1 MTNETYRSAL
11 RTLWRRA
18 PWILGVTALAALA
31 AVGKELL
38 FPPQYAAEQMLMV
51 SGLAPGGDAVALVPQ
66 PLNPKAYEYML
77 TSAAVLGRTIERLE
91 KDGVFGG
98 EAPPAIEDFSA
109 SLEVKTE
116 IVDETSRPVNY
127 SPLIRI
133 SAQGETAE
141 QAVAIVNT
149 WAETAT
155 EVAQRA
161 SSVRLSAPALML
173 TRHREEY
180 EKEVEAVW
188 KLQAEEQAQWNTDVL
203 QRTLTDRVGLL
214 NELEYHRNEGL
225 RKLESAR
232 KRLEQTAGELGA
244 RLEAQSTEYAG
255 QADILRGEMAR
266 ELAENNLDT
275 LALQMGRELDLVHSL
290 ETQQLDL
297 TREIKGMEERLAKVR
312 EALEKEPLLL
322 ELGRAPSETAWW
334 ISGAEN
340 PKALSDLAGK
350 MMVSQEVNTTHQEL
364 KKEENEGSATLAQKQ
379 AELTVVGGQ
388 LEAAK
393 TRHEAL
399 KALFAEHKMTQARLS
414 NNLDIAE
421 KLYSNLRTDEKA
433 FLIQEERERTLE
445 AKSLEAELAEM
456 DRQIERAKA
465 EVAVLQRDLAEHT
478 VEQIRLKT
486 LESQASSI
494 FADIARTERQTLAAL
509 GVASGG
515 EGQEDRPVGLNRMTS
530 ETYAT
535 EDRGLLGKKGR
546 VLLVTLLAFMLSA
559 AYAYLKHD
567 GLPRFRAWM
576 EAFEAADKRKGK

>member
-1 MTNETYRSAL
+1 MKNEAYRSAL

-18 PWILGVTALAALA
+18 PWILGATALAALA
-31 AVGKELL
+31 AVGRELL
-38 FPPQYAAEQMLMV
+38 FPPQFAAEQMLMV
-51 SGLAPGGDAVALVPQ
+51 SGLAAGGDAVALVPQ
-66 PLNPKAYEYML
+66 PLSPKAYEHML
-77 TSAAVLGRTIERLE
+77 PSAAVLGRTIERLE
-91 KDGVFGG
+91 KDGAFGADG
-98 EAPPAIEDFSA
+98 PPAIEDFSA
-109 SLEVKTE
+109 LLSVKTE

-127 SPLIRI
+127 SPLIRV
-133 SAQGETAE
+133 SARGETAE

-173 TRHREEY
+173 TRHKEEY

-203 QRTLTDRVGLL
+203 QRTLSNRVDLL
-214 NELEYHRNEGL
+214 NELEHSRNEGR
-225 RKLESAR
+225 RKLEIAR
-232 KRLEQTAGELGA
+232 KRLEEIAGDLTA
-244 RLEAQSTEYAG
+244 RLETQSGQYAG
-255 QADILRGEMAR
+255 EADTLRAETAR
-266 ELAENNLDT
+266 ELGENNLDA

-312 EALEKEPLLL
+312 GALEKEPLLL

-340 PKALSDLAGK
+340 PKTLAELQGK
-350 MMVSQEVNTTHQEL
+350 VMVSQEINTAHQEL
-364 KKEENEGSATLAQKQ
+364 KKEENEAVATLAQKQ
-379 AELTVVGGQ
+379 AEMSVIAGQ

-414 NNLDIAE
+414 NDLDIAE
-421 KLYSNLRTDEKA
+421 KLYSNLRTDEKT

-445 AKSLEAELAEM
+445 ARSLEAELAETE
-456 DRQIERAKA
+456 RQIEAAKA
-465 EVAVLQRDLAEHT
+465 EVADLQRSLAEHT
-478 VEQIRLKT
+478 VAQIRLKT

-494 FADIARTERQTLAAL
+494 FNDIARTERQTLAAL
-509 GVASGG
+509 GVASGA
-515 EGQEDRPVGLNRMTS
+515 EGQEDRPVGLNRMTL

>member
-1 MTNETYRSAL
+1 MTNEAYRSAL

-38 FPPQYAAEQMLMV
+38 FPPQFAAEQMLMV
-51 SGLAPGGDAVALVPQ
+51 SGLPAGGEAVALVPQ
-66 PLNPKAYEYML
+66 PLSPKAYEYML
-77 TSAAVLGRTIERLE
+77 KSAAVLGKAIEQLQ

-98 EAPPAIEDFSA
+98 DGPPAIEDFSA
-109 SLEVKTE
+109 LLSVKTE

-133 SAQGETAE
+133 SARGETAE

-149 WAETAT
+149 WAQTAT

-161 SSVRLSAPALML
+161 SSVSLSAPALML
-173 TRHREEY
+173 TRNKEEY

-188 KLQAEEQAQWNTDVL
+188 KLQAEEQAKWNTDVL
-203 QRTLTDRVGLL
+203 QRTLSNRVDLL
-214 NELEYHRNEGL
+214 NELEYNRNEGR
-225 RKLESAR
+225 RKLEIAR
-232 KRLEQTAGELGA
+232 KRLGEIAGELGA
-244 RLEAQSTEYAG
+244 RLEAQSGEYSG
-255 QADILRGEMAR
+255 EADTLRAEMAR
-266 ELAENNLDT
+266 ELGENNLDA

-297 TREIKGMEERLAKVR
+297 TREIKGTEERLAKVR
-312 EALEKEPLLL
+312 EALEKEPRFL

-340 PKALSDLAGK
+340 PKALSDLQGK
-350 MMVSQEVNTTHQEL
+350 VMVSQEVNTAHQEL
-364 KKEENEGSATLAQKQ
+364 KKEENEAVATLAQKQ
-379 AELTVVGGQ
+379 AELSVIGGQ
-388 LEAAK
+388 LETAR
-393 TRHEAL
+393 TRHEGF
-399 KALFAEHKMTQARLS
+399 KALFAEHKMKQARLS

-421 KLYSNLRTDEKA
+421 KLYSNLRTDEKT
-433 FLIQEERERTLE
+433 FLIQEERERSLE

-456 DRQIERAKA
+456 DRQIETAKA
-465 EVAVLQRDLAEHT
+465 EIADLQRNLAEHT

-486 LESQASSI
+486 LESQATSI
-494 FADIARTERQTLAAL
+494 FNDIARTERQTLAAL
-509 GVASGG
+509 GVASGA
-515 EGQEDRPVGLNRMTS
+515 EGQDRPVGLNRMTT

-546 VLLVTLLAFMLSA
+546 VLLVTVLAFMLSA

>member
-1 MTNETYRSAL
+1 MTNEAYRSAL

-38 FPPQYAAEQMLMV
+38 FPPQFAAEQMLMV
-51 SGLAPGGDAVALVPQ
+51 SGLPAGGEAVALVPQ
-66 PLNPKAYEYML
+66 PLSPKAYEYML
-77 TSAAVLGRTIERLE
+77 KSAAVLGKAIEQLQ

-98 EAPPAIEDFSA
+98 DGPPAIEDFSA
-109 SLEVKTE
+109 LLSVKTE

-133 SAQGETAE
+133 SARGETAE

-149 WAETAT
+149 WAQTAT

-161 SSVRLSAPALML
+161 SSVSLSAPALML
-173 TRHREEY
+173 TRNKEEY

-203 QRTLTDRVGLL
+203 QRTLSNRVDLL
-214 NELEYHRNEGL
+214 NELEYGRNEGR
-225 RKLESAR
+225 RKLEIAR
-232 KRLEQTAGELGA
+232 KRLEEIAGELGA
-244 RLEAQSTEYAG
+244 RLEAQSGEYSG
-255 QADILRGEMAR
+255 EADTLRAEMAQ
-266 ELAENNLDT
+266 ELGENNLDA

-297 TREIKGMEERLAKVR
+297 TREIKGTEERLAKVR
-312 EALEKEPLLL
+312 EALEKEPRFL

-340 PKALSDLAGK
+340 PKALSDLQGK
-350 MMVSQEVNTTHQEL
+350 VMVSQEVNTAHQEL
-364 KKEENEGSATLAQKQ
+364 KKAENEAVATLAQKQ
-379 AELTVVGGQ
+379 AELSVIGGQ
-388 LEAAK
+388 LETAR
-393 TRHEAL
+393 TRHEGF
-399 KALFAEHKMTQARLS
+399 KALFAEHKMKQARLS

-421 KLYSNLRTDEKA
+421 KLYSNLRTDEKT

-456 DRQIERAKA
+456 DRQIETAKA
-465 EVAVLQRDLAEHT
+465 EIADLQRNLAEHT

-486 LESQASSI
+486 LESQATSI
-494 FADIARTERQTLAAL
+494 FNDIARTERQTLAAL
-509 GVASGG
+509 GVASGA
-515 EGQEDRPVGLNRMTS
+515 EGQDRPVGLNRMTT

-535 EDRGLLGKKGR
+535 EDRSLLGKKGR
-546 VLLVTLLAFMLSA
+546 VLLVTVLAFMLSA
-559 AYAYLKHD
+559 AYAYVRHD

-576 EAFEAADKRKGK
+576 EALEAADKRKGK

>member
-1 MTNETYRSAL
+1 MKNEAYRSAL

-18 PWILGVTALAALA
+18 PWILGATALAALA
-31 AVGKELL
+31 AVGRELL
-38 FPPQYAAEQMLMV
+38 FPPQFAAEQMLMV
-51 SGLAPGGDAVALVPQ
+51 SGLAAGGDAVALVPQ
-66 PLNPKAYEYML
+66 PLSPKAYEHML

-91 KDGVFGG
+91 KDGAFGADG
-98 EAPPAIEDFSA
+98 PPAIEDFSA
-109 SLEVKTE
+109 LLSVKTE

-127 SPLIRI
+127 SPLIRV
-133 SAQGETAE
+133 SARGETAE

-173 TRHREEY
+173 TRHKEEY

-203 QRTLTDRVGLL
+203 QRTLSNRVDLL
-214 NELEYHRNEGL
+214 NELEHSRNEGR
-225 RKLESAR
+225 RKLEIAR
-232 KRLEQTAGELGA
+232 KRLEEIAGDLTA
-244 RLEAQSTEYAG
+244 RLETQSGQYAG
-255 QADILRGEMAR
+255 EADTLRAETAR
-266 ELAENNLDT
+266 ELGENNLDA

-312 EALEKEPLLL
+312 GALEKEPLLL

-340 PKALSDLAGK
+340 PKTLAELQGK
-350 MMVSQEVNTTHQEL
+350 VMVSQEINTAHQEL
-364 KKEENEGSATLAQKQ
+364 KKEENEAVATLAQKQ
-379 AELTVVGGQ
+379 AEMSVIAGQ

-414 NNLDIAE
+414 NDLDIAE
-421 KLYSNLRTDEKA
+421 KLYSNLRTDEKT

-445 AKSLEAELAEM
+445 ARSLEAELAETE
-456 DRQIERAKA
+456 RQIEAAKA
-465 EVAVLQRDLAEHT
+465 EVADLQRSLAEHT
-478 VEQIRLKT
+478 VAQIRLKT

-494 FADIARTERQTLAAL
+494 FNDIARTERQTLAAL
-509 GVASGG
+509 GVASGA
-515 EGQEDRPVGLNRMTS
+515 EGQEDRPVGLNRMTL

>member
-1 MTNETYRSAL
+1 M
-11 RTLWRRA
+11 
-18 PWILGVTALAALA
+18 
-31 AVGKELL
+31 
-38 FPPQYAAEQMLMV
+38 
-51 SGLAPGGDAVALVPQ
+51 
-66 PLNPKAYEYML
+66 
-77 TSAAVLGRTIERLE
+77 
-91 KDGVFGG
+91 
-98 EAPPAIEDFSA
+98 
-109 SLEVKTE
+109 
-116 IVDETSRPVNY
+116 
-127 SPLIRI
+127 
-133 SAQGETAE
+133 
-141 QAVAIVNT
+141 
-149 WAETAT
+149 
-155 EVAQRA
+155 
-161 SSVRLSAPALML
+161 
-173 TRHREEY
+173 RE
-180 EKEVEAVW
+180 
-188 KLQAEEQAQWNTDVL
+188 WNTDVL

-350 MMVSQEVNTTHQEL
+350 VMVSQEVNTTHQEL

-445 AKSLEAELAEM
+445 AKSLDAELAEM

>member
-1 MTNETYRSAL
+1 MTNEAYRSAL

-38 FPPQYAAEQMLMV
+38 FPPQFAAEQMLMV
-51 SGLAPGGDAVALVPQ
+51 SGLPAGGEAVALVPQ
-66 PLNPKAYEYML
+66 PLSPKAYEYML
-77 TSAAVLGRTIERLE
+77 KSAAVLGKAIEQLQ

-98 EAPPAIEDFSA
+98 DGPPAIEDFSA
-109 SLEVKTE
+109 LLSVKTE
-116 IVDETSRPVNY
+116 LVDETSRPVNY

-133 SAQGETAE
+133 SARGETAE

-149 WAETAT
+149 WAQTAT

-161 SSVRLSAPALML
+161 SSVSLSAPALML
-173 TRHREEY
+173 TRNKEEY

-203 QRTLTDRVGLL
+203 QRTLSNRVDLL
-214 NELEYHRNEGL
+214 NELEYGRNEGR
-225 RKLESAR
+225 RKLEIAR
-232 KRLEQTAGELGA
+232 KRLEEIAGELGA
-244 RLEAQSTEYAG
+244 RLEAQSGEYSG
-255 QADILRGEMAR
+255 EADTLRAEMAQ
-266 ELAENNLDT
+266 ELGENNLDA

-297 TREIKGMEERLAKVR
+297 TREIKGTEERLAKVR
-312 EALEKEPLLL
+312 EALEKEPRFL

-340 PKALSDLAGK
+340 PKALSDLQGK
-350 MMVSQEVNTTHQEL
+350 VMVSQEVNTAHQEL
-364 KKEENEGSATLAQKQ
+364 KKEENEAVATLAQKQ
-379 AELTVVGGQ
+379 AELSVIGGQ
-388 LEAAK
+388 LETAR
-393 TRHEAL
+393 TRHEGF
-399 KALFAEHKMTQARLS
+399 KALFAEHKMKQARLS

-421 KLYSNLRTDEKA
+421 KLYSNLRTDEKT

-456 DRQIERAKA
+456 DRQIETAKA
-465 EVAVLQRDLAEHT
+465 EIADLQRNLAEHT

-486 LESQASSI
+486 LESQATSI
-494 FADIARTERQTLAAL
+494 FNDIARTERQTLAAL
-509 GVASGG
+509 GVASGA
-515 EGQEDRPVGLNRMTS
+515 EGQDRPVGLNRMTT

-546 VLLVTLLAFMLSA
+546 VLLVTVLAFMLSA
-559 AYAYLKHD
+559 AYAYVRHD
-567 GLPRFRAWM
+567 GLPRFRA
-576 EAFEAADKRKGK
+576 

>member
-1 MTNETYRSAL
+1 MKNEAYRSAL

-18 PWILGVTALAALA
+18 PWILGVSALAALA

-38 FPPQYAAEQMLMV
+38 FPPQFAAEQMLMV
-51 SGLAPGGDAVALVPQ
+51 SGLAAGGDAVALVPQ
-66 PLNPKAYEYML
+66 PLSPKAYEYML
-77 TSAAVLGRTIERLE
+77 KSAAVLGRTIERLE
-91 KDGVFGG
+91 KDGVYG
-98 EAPPAIEDFSA
+98 EDAPPAIEDFSA
-109 SLEVKTE
+109 LLSVKTE

-133 SAQGETAE
+133 SARGKTAE

-149 WAETAT
+149 WAGTAT

-173 TRHREEY
+173 TRHKEEY

-188 KLQAEEQAQWNTDVL
+188 KLQAEEQARWNTDVL

-232 KRLEQTAGELGA
+232 KRLEQVAGELGA

-255 QADILRGEMAR
+255 QADALRGEMAR

-275 LALQMGRELDLVHSL
+275 LALQMGRELDLVHTL

-297 TREIKGMEERLAKVR
+297 AREIKGMEERLATVR
-312 EALEKEPLLL
+312 GALEKEPRLL

-340 PKALSDLAGK
+340 PRALADLQGK
-350 MMVSQEVNTTHQEL
+350 VMVSQEVNAAHQEL
-364 KKEENEGSATLAQKQ
+364 KKEENEGAAALAQKQ
-379 AELTVVGGQ
+379 AELAVIGGQ

-393 TRHEAL
+393 TRHEGL

-445 AKSLEAELAEM
+445 AKSLEVELAEI

-509 GVASGG
+509 GVASGA
-515 EGQEDRPVGLNRMTS
+515 EGQEDRPVGLNRMTL

-546 VLLVTLLAFMLSA
+546 VLLVTLLAFMLST

-576 EAFEAADKRKGK
+576 EALEGADKRKGK

>member
-1 MTNETYRSAL
+1 MKNEAYRSAL

-18 PWILGVTALAALA
+18 PWILGATALAALA
-31 AVGKELL
+31 AVGRELL
-38 FPPQYAAEQMLMV
+38 FPPQFAAEQMLMV
-51 SGLAPGGDAVALVPQ
+51 SGLAAGGEAVALVPQ
-66 PLNPKAYEYML
+66 PLSPKAYEYML
-77 TSAAVLGRTIERLE
+77 KSAAVLGRTIERLE
-91 KDGVFGG
+91 KEGAFGEDG
-98 EAPPAIEDFSA
+98 PPAIEDFSA
-109 SLEVKTE
+109 LLSVKTE

-133 SAQGETAE
+133 SARGETAE
-141 QAVAIVNT
+141 QAVAVVNT

-161 SSVRLSAPALML
+161 SSVTLSAPALML
-173 TRHREEY
+173 TRHKEEY

-188 KLQAEEQAQWNTDVL
+188 KLQAEEQALWNTDVL
-203 QRTLTDRVGLL
+203 QRTLSNRVDLL
-214 NELEYHRNEGL
+214 NELEYTRNEGR
-225 RKLESAR
+225 RKLEIAR
-232 KRLEQTAGELGA
+232 KRLEEIAGDLTARLDTQSGQYAGE
-244 RLEAQSTEYAG
+244 
-255 QADILRGEMAR
+255 ADTLRVEMAR
-266 ELAENNLDT
+266 ELGENNLDA

-297 TREIKGMEERLAKVR
+297 TREMKGMEERLAKVR

-340 PKALSDLAGK
+340 PKTLSELQGK
-350 MMVSQEVNTTHQEL
+350 VMVSQEVNTAHQEL
-364 KKEENEGSATLAQKQ
+364 KTAENEATATLAQKQ
-379 AELTVVGGQ
+379 AELSVIGGQ
-388 LEAAK
+388 LETAK

-421 KLYSNLRTDEKA
+421 KLYSNLRTDEKT

-445 AKSLEAELAEM
+445 AKSLEVELAET
-456 DRQIERAKA
+456 DRQIETAKA
-465 EVAVLQRDLAEHT
+465 EVADLQRNLAEHT
-478 VEQIRLKT
+478 VAQTRLKT
-486 LESQASSI
+486 LESQAASI
-494 FADIARTERQTLAAL
+494 FNDIARTERQTLAAL
-509 GVASGG
+509 GVASGS
-515 EGQEDRPVGLNRMTS
+515 EGQEDRPVGLNRMTL

-546 VLLVTLLAFMLSA
+546 LLLVTLLAFMLSA

-576 EAFEAADKRKGK
+576 EAFEAPDKRKGK